1 MGTIKCKKFYG
12 VETLK
17 KKISKNNWRKITKDV
32 TLCTKR
38 KDLHDQIKCLK
49 NEKLELSNK
58 VHDFENSSLMLF
70 KEGQHW
76 NDIRSAS
83 GDLLCIGSVN
93 VS

>member
-1 MGTIKCKKFYG
+1 MK
-12 VETLK
+12 TLK
-17 KKISKNNWRKITKDV
+17 NKISKDNWRKTAKDV
-32 TLCTKR
+32 TLCTKI

-58 VHDFENSSLMLF
+58 VHDFESSALMLF
-70 KEGQHW
+70 KEGQYW